1 MSINENDIYNFSFC
15 DNPKI
20 SIIIP
25 VHDYQKYIYI
35 LHKSIQDQSFQ
46 DLEIIYIDD
55 FSTDNST
62 ETIQKMQKKDKR
74 IILLKNKEKK
84 GPFYSRNK
92 GAIFARGEYIQFID
106 GDDII
111 VGDILEKAYLIA
123 KIQNI
128 EVVQYFYIQKHGKDN
143 FKIKEIT
150 KKGIIYQPELSDQ
163 MYYGKGHLE
172 QCNFFILNKIIKT
185 ETFLKALILIGDDV
199 LKEKLYYNEDLL
211 QLFSL
216 LRVSNSFLFIEHIG
230 YVRFNRDENKLSLV
244 KNGLNPRYTNTIF
257 HDNFIEL
264 KTLYNMTK
272 NDKHDKAV
280 CLDFLR
286 MNSISYGPVISRIT
300 EGYELFEEVFNVLL
314 NSEFFN
320 EGQKSMFKR
329 LRKKLMKNR
338 K

>member
-1 MSINENDIYNFSFC
+1 
-15 DNPKI
+15 
-20 SIIIP
+20 
-25 VHDYQKYIYI
+25 
-35 LHKSIQDQSFQ
+35 
-46 DLEIIYIDD
+46 
-55 FSTDNST
+55 
-62 ETIQKMQKKDKR
+62 MQKKDKR

-230 YVRFNRDENKLSLV
+230 YVKFNRDENKLSLI
-244 KNGLNPRYTNTIF
+244 KNSHNPRYTNTIF

-264 KTLYNMTK
+264 KTLYNITK
-272 NDKHDKAV
+272 NNKHDKAV

-286 MNSISYGPVISRIT
+286 MNSISYGPVVSRIT

-314 NSEFFN
+314 NSEYFN
-320 EGQKSMFKR
+320 DGQKSMLKR
-329 LRKKLMKNR
+329 LRKKLMKKWIGFPHNF
-338 K
+338 